1 MANIGIV
8 AATGEPAIAGVFHTL
23 VLQPTTF
30 CNLDCSYCYLLE
42 RGARRQMSPA
52 VAAACAASITGQ
64 GSPEA
69 VSVVWHG
76 GEPTAMPLEA
86 FRGLLVPFEALRR
99 EGRVRHEIQTNAT
112 LINRRWCDLFA
123 ANEFTVGVSIDG
135 PGALNRNRLDRAG
148 NDTVSRTLRGIDMLA
163 ASGMS
168 YSVICVVTPETIAHA
183 DELVD
188 FFTDLPGCGS
198 VGFNIEEQEG
208 AARVPVSDDAAYRF
222 WRRLVQRRLD
232 GSPLRVRDL
241 DRLADYIAANRA
253 GPVRQV
259 PYEPI
264 PTVSH
269 DGDVALLSP
278 ELLGVPSERY
288 GNFVAGNVLR
298 SSIPEMLRRA
308 SSLRYVQEFVSALN
322 DCATGCPFFGFCRGA
337 QAGNRYFEH
346 GTLAVRETAYCRTT
360 RQALVRATVD
370 QLTLLEVENG

>member
-1 MANIGIV
+1 MTDIGVI
-8 AATGEPAIAGVFHTL
+8 AATGEPAVAGAFRTL
-23 VLQPTTF
+23 ILQPTTF

-42 RGARRQMSPA
+42 RDKRRMMSPA
-52 VAAACAASITGQ
+52 VAAACAASIAEQ
-64 GSPEA
+64 NIPDA
-69 VSVVWHG
+69 VGVVWHG
-76 GEPTAMPLEA
+76 GEPTATPLA
-86 FRGLLVPFEALRR
+86 LFREMLTPFESLRR
-99 EGRVRHEIQTNAT
+99 TGRVQHEIQTNAT
-112 LINRRWCDLFA
+112 LINHRWCDLFA
-123 ANEFTVGVSIDG
+123 AYGFEIGVSIDG

-148 NDTVSRTLRGIDMLA
+148 NATASRTLRGIDMLA
-163 ASGMS
+163 EAGLS
-168 YSVICVVTPETIAHA
+168 YSLICVVTPETIGHA

-188 FFTDLPGCGS
+188 FFAGLPGCRS

-208 AARVPVSDDAAYRF
+208 AARAPVSDEAAYGF

-241 DRLADYIAANRA
+241 DRLADYIAASRV
-253 GPVRQV
+253 GPVGHV

-269 DGDVALLSP
+269 AGDVVLLSP
-278 ELLGVPSERY
+278 ELLGIPDDRY
-288 GNFVAGNVLR
+288 GDFVAGNVLHT
-298 SSIPEMLRRA
+298 SIPAMLGKA
-308 SSLRYVQEFVSALN
+308 ADLRYVQEFVSALN
-322 DCATGCPFFGFCRGA
+322 DCAAECPFYGFCKGA